1 MNITSRQLKAFLLT
15 AQYQSFSRAAE
26 QLYITQSGMSVLV
39 RELEAQLGFRLFER
53 TTRKVTLTEF
63 GAKFLP
69 IADRSL
75 IELESAAATIGR
87 SASAA
92 SGSLAVGA
100 TPFVA
105 AEILPAAIAAYSR
118 RDPDLHIRLV
128 DADGGRLVEMVQS
141 GEIDAACTAF
151 HQEVPGVRRTVLTR
165 FSFMLVAAPGTVPG
179 LPRALQWNE
188 IVGYKLI
195 GFPRENPI
203 QQLADEQ
210 LERAGRRT
218 PPEVVCNYLET
229 QIALVE
235 SGAGSAVVPSF
246 AGAAC
251 AKRGMAM
258 FPLIHPATAADMYW
272 VVNRARKLPQ
282 PAEAFTAFL
291 KDHFAGLGR
300 RYASPAVKAA

>member
-15 AQYQSFSRAAE
+15 AQFQSFSRAAE
-26 QLYITQSGMSVLV
+26 QLFITQSGMSVLV

-92 SGSLAVGA
+92 SGSLSLGA

-105 AEILPAAIAAYSR
+105 AEILPAVIAAYGR
-118 RDPDLHIRLV
+118 RDPELNIRLV
-128 DADGGRLVEMVQS
+128 DAEGTRLVEMVQS

-151 HQEVPGVRRTVLTR
+151 HQELPGVRRSLLTH
-165 FSFMLVAAPGTVPG
+165 FSFMLVSAPGAVAG
-179 LPRALQWNE
+179 LPRPLQWQE
-188 IVGYKLI
+188 IVGFKLI

-210 LERAGRRT
+210 LERAGRHS

-235 SGAGSAVVPSF
+235 SGAGSAVVPTF
-246 AGAAC
+246 AAAAC
-251 AKRGMAM
+251 AKRGMAI
-258 FPLIHPATAADMYW
+258 FPLVHPAVAADMYW
-272 VVNRARKLPQ
+272 VVNRTRKLPQ
-282 PAEAFTAFL
+282 AADGFNAFL
-291 KDHFAGLGR
+291 KEHFAGLAR
-300 RYASPAVKAA
+300 RVASPAARAA